1 MNTNDQ
7 LKAATALM
15 QLVFG
20 ADGHGIQA
28 PEVILYRFVHNAT
41 GSQVGASVEQS
52 VLRVRPWH

>member
-1 MNTNDQ
+1 
-7 LKAATALM
+7 M

-28 PEVILYRFVHNAT
+28 PEVNIHRFVHNAT
-41 GSQVGASVEQS
+41 GSQVSASVEQS